1 MVKHFTSLACLGIL
15 ALSCSS
21 KSGGADTGGNN
32 VGGGCTFDCAT
43 GGSSNGNA
51 GSGNG
56 GDGNGSNAGSGNGSG
71 TTNLV
76 GGKTTATADILS
88 QIESAACAGTSS
100 ELEVNPALLE
110 FVVDVSGSMKDV
122 QYNGTDGV
130 SSKWQV
136 TQAALSDAILNGLP
150 DNTGVGILFFPNM
163 YTTPNTNTTP
173 IDVSNCVNTAAI
185 IPVAPLG
192 AASANTAQ
200 RAAIAQGLS
209 SALPAG
215 GTPTQDAYD
224 YAYSSVMTAVQPN
237 AYSFMTPFMVLI
249 TDGQP
254 TIAAGCEGTGAECSP
269 VPTAP
274 IIADIAAAFN
284 GTPTVKTFIIG
295 SPGSDAQSCTGE
307 DG

>member
-21 KSGGADTGGNN
+21 KSGGADTAGN

-163 YTTPNTNTTP
+163 YTTPNTYTTP

-237 AYSFMTPFMVLI
+237 AFSFMTPFMVLI

-274 IIADIAAAFN
+274 IIADIAAAFAMALR
-284 GTPTVKTFIIG
+284 P
-295 SPGSDAQSCTGE
+295 
-307 DG
+307 